1 MSNKKILQG
10 ISLLLSLI
18 LITSIFPIDV
28 NGQTTDTGIV
38 TDTATESTKNSIIA
52 YFGIVS
58 SNSYIRIEPSAKT
71 GKNIMGVDG
80 NPITLS
86 KGFVVQILGQV
97 PSQDTS
103 YPNDWYKIRYVYM
116 NTGVEY
122 ECYIYSDNV
131 IKRPAAIYSLSD
143 NEFENSISLFPE
155 SYKPYLRA
163 LHALYPNWKFEARVS
178 TIDFTQF
185 VKTQAEVKQGNKGET
200 TSQSSIHKT
209 RENES
214 WRKSS
219 SLVDGKSW
227 YHAADDVVAYYS
239 DPRNFLNEVDIFQ
252 FESLAYSKTGH
263 TIEGVQKIL
272 NGTFMES
279 KKITDLNGN
288 SISYAE
294 AYMIAAEQSKVSP
307 YSLAISTILENGKT
321 GTMLTNGSRGYYNY
335 FGIGSVPGGSPQEN
349 GLAFAQTGGSW
360 SQEMKNQCLIPW
372 NTPYKAI
379 VGGALFMGKSYISIG
394 QNTAYF
400 KKFDIFSL
408 EDGTAIHQYMQDI
421 EYPVKEALQAY
432 KNYSALG
439 ILAYSRTFIIP
450 VYQNM
455 PEIPTALPGTTALS
469 LVADAGKDMILSS
482 SYKMT
487 GDYISGIQPG
497 ISLEAFKT
505 GFILGQ
511 GVTMTVNGDKVGTG
525 TTVVFTKE
533 GLTKTY
539 TVVIRGDINGDSKVD
554 VSDLLM
560 IRNQI
565 LDTTTLTP
573 SQMIAAN
580 IDGQGGIEIVD
591 LLNLRNGIIG
601 TYTITQENIK

>member
-1 MSNKKILQG
+1 MPNKKLLRTV
-10 ISLLLSLI
+10 SLVLSLI
-18 LITSIFPIDV
+18 LITGIFPIEAR
-28 NGQTTDTGIV
+28 GETTDGSAA
-38 TDTATESTKNSIIA
+38 DSTTVAPSAVIA
-52 YFGIVS
+52 YFGIVNS
-58 SNSYIRIEPSAKT
+58 SSYIRTAPSVKAGKT
-71 GKNIMGVDG
+71 FDGTDGK
-80 NPITLS
+80 PITLS
-86 KGFVVQILGQV
+86 KGVVLQILDQV
-97 PSQDTS
+97 PSQDPS

-116 NTGVEY
+116 ATGDEY

-131 IKRPAAIYSLSD
+131 TRRPAAIYSAAD
-143 NEFENSISLFPE
+143 ADFEKSIMLFPE

-163 LHALYPNWKFEARVS
+163 LHSIYPNWTFEARVS
-178 TIDFTQF
+178 TIDFNQF
-185 VKTQAEVKQGNKGET
+185 VKTQAEVKEGNKGET
-200 TSQSSIHKT
+200 TSQSSIHYT
-209 RENES
+209 REDTS
-214 WRKSS
+214 WRKSN

-252 FESLAYSKTGH
+252 FESLGYSKTGH
-263 TIEGVQKIL
+263 TAEGVQKL
-272 NGTFMES
+272 LSGTFMENATV
-279 KKITDLNGN
+279 TDTEGN
-288 SISYAE
+288 TISYAD
-294 AYMIAAEQSKVSP
+294 AYMIAAELSKVSP

-321 GTMLTNGSRGYYNY
+321 GTMLTNGSRGYYNF

-349 GLAFAQTGGSW
+349 GLAFAQTGGKW

-372 NTPYKAI
+372 DTPYKAI

-421 EYPVKEALQAY
+421 EYPVKEAYQAY
-432 KNYSALG
+432 KNYSSLG

-450 VYQNM
+450 VFQNM

-469 LVADAGKDMILSS
+469 LVADAGKDMIISS
-482 SYKMT
+482 SYKIS

-497 ISLEAFKT
+497 VSPEVFKS
-505 GFILGQ
+505 GFILGE
-511 GVTMTVNGDKVGTG
+511 GVTMTVNGDKIGTG
-525 TTVVFTKE
+525 TGIKFTKE
-533 GLTKTY
+533 GLTKIY

-565 LDTTTLTP
+565 LETTTLTP

-580 IDGQGGIEIVD
+580 IDGQGGIQVGD
-591 LLNLRNGIIG
+591 LLNLRNGILG
-601 TYTITQENIK
+601 TYTISQENIK